1 MPSNSTDPGR
11 LSASLPA
18 QNKIYDTAA
27 GALWHLAVYEPVHEG
42 REFTNMAG
50 AALLDSIGTEFGLG
64 AGHSVLELWSGTGE
78 VCRYL
83 AGRFDC
89 QITGVELNP
98 SQLDHARL
106 KHRQLPASVQKRV
119 RYLRGDVNTWM
130 PDRPY
135 DLVVAVDSLALMN
148 DPGDALAVAHA
159 ALRPGGHLVFADILT
174 GRELS
179 DRVRGTA
186 WEYDGI
192 RPLPQPAD
200 TAELLSHLGFVDI
213 VHTDISAAAVDC
225 FRIISGALTVRQR
238 AIQDV
243 CTAEEYQHWC
253 ESTEFYL
260 DSFIR
265 RELSYGRFTARRPA
279 QDDS

>member
-1 MPSNSTDPGR
+1 MANNSTESAR
-11 LSASLPA
+11 LSAAAPA

-50 AALLDSIGTEFGLG
+50 AALLDSIGSEFNLG
-64 AGHSVLELWSGTGE
+64 AGHRVLELCSGTGE

-83 AGRFDC
+83 AGRFEC
-89 QITGVELNP
+89 QITGIELNAA
-98 SQLDHARL
+98 QLEHARL
-106 KHRQLPASVQKRV
+106 KHRQLPSSVKRRI
-119 RYLRGDVNTWM
+119 RYLRGDVNTWI
-130 PDRPY
+130 PDTSY

-200 TAELLSHLGFVDI
+200 TAELLSHLGF
-213 VHTDISAAAVDC
+213 TDIEYADISPAAVDC
-225 FRIISGALTVRQR
+225 FRIISGALTVRRR
-238 AIQDV
+238 AIRDV
-243 CTAEEYQHWC
+243 CTQEEYDHWC

-260 DSFIR
+260 DSFTR
-265 RELSYGRFTARRPA
+265 RELSYWRYTARRPA
-279 QDDS
+279 EDDS